1 VAAVEAGKSHS
12 RNIAACLGIACPKRG
27 RCVHYAEVE
36 LPEQPR
42 HVRTCRTPEGAYPLF
57 EAIEPRRRT
66 DESVVDS
73 NGGEID

>member
-1 VAAVEAGKSHS
+1 MPDAAQPRPV
-12 RNIAACLGIACPKRG
+12 AACLGLCCPKRG
-27 RCVHYAEVE
+27 RCVHYSEVE

-42 HVRTCRTPEGAYPLF
+42 HVRTCRTPEGTYPLF

-66 DESVVDS
+66 DSPVDS